1 MVFKNFSRALAAISL
16 CGASIAF
23 GAAGAAGAGDTPGAT
38 APGLNA
44 QVLKH
49 IEDTIQKRFP
59 GLEVDEVRPTPFG
72 DLYEVRIGKDVVY
85 ANATASYLLQ
95 GSLIDTAS
103 RRDLTAERV
112 EQLSRVSFGD
122 LPLDIAIKQV
132 KGDGSRKMFV
142 FEDPNCGYCKML
154 HKTLKDVDDITVYTL
169 LFPILGPDSIVKAR
183 SIWCADDKATTWR
196 EWMVNGKTPPA
207 AECEA
212 PLEKALALGRELG
225 VQGTPAIFFEDGS
238 RSNGAMPLQA
248 LNEKLSSVEAALK
261 QQKRP

>member
-1 MVFKNFSRALAAISL
+1 MIFKKSFRALVFATI
-16 CGASIAF
+16 CGSATIF
-23 GAAGAAGAGDTPGAT
+23 GVAGAASSVGDSSET
-38 APGLNA
+38 AVPAQA

-49 IEDTIQKRFP
+49 IKSTIQKRFP
-59 GLEVDEVRPTPFG
+59 GLEVDEVSATPFNG
-72 DLYEVRIGKDVVY
+72 LYEVRIGKDVVY

-95 GSLIDTAS
+95 GSLIDTAT

-112 EQLSRVSFGD
+112 ELLSRVAFKD

-154 HKTLKDVDDITVYTL
+154 HKTLKDVDNVTVYTL
-169 LFPILGPDSIVKAR
+169 LFPILGPDSTVKAQN
-183 SIWCADDKATTWR
+183 IWCADDKAATWR
-196 EWMVNGKTPPA
+196 DWMVNGKTPA
-207 AECEA
+207 TANCEA
-212 PLEKALALGRELG
+212 PLEQALALGRELG

-248 LNEKLSSVEAALK
+248 LNDKLASVETTL
-261 QQKRP
+261 Q